1 MERSRITSVEHTKE
15 LISLFSLRMRII
27 FEIYYNPDNQE
38 LNAKLIALHSLL
50 TNFLLEAD
58 EDTKSKGIYVQA
70 ARIYEA
76 INIIFEMMNSK
87 SSKYS

>member
-58 EDTKSKGIYVQA
+58 KDTKSKGIYVQA

-87 SSKYS
+87 SSKYT